1 MGLRQPS
8 AIRSQLLGIPRRYFA
23 IFAFRQNR
31 VSRSLPYPRIKIV
44 VNQHFL
50 KYNRNVISWWT
61 NDATRIQR
69 MVLYRNT
76 TVWWMC
82 SAYNDTRART
92 FGMKFGSKEWMTNVC
107 YVNCDF
113 NQDRGL
119 NCAVTSPLLNVS
131 TAASSPS
138 FHVFFPSFLY
148 PDFIGQHSLLLSI
161 KFS

>member
-1 MGLRQPS
+1 MEGGDGSAAEGVASAATEGRGWAMTSRKMQQGAAMQGDEANWVELGQWVSGSHLR
-8 AIRSQLLGIPRRYFA
+8 FA
-23 IFAFRQNR
+23 HSYS
-31 VSRSLPYPRIKIV
+31 VSRDGISRSSRFAKIVFHVPYRIHVSKIV

-113 NQDRGL
+113 NL
-119 NCAVTSPLLNVS
+119 
-131 TAASSPS
+131 
-138 FHVFFPSFLY
+138 
-148 PDFIGQHSLLLSI
+148 
-161 KFS
+161 